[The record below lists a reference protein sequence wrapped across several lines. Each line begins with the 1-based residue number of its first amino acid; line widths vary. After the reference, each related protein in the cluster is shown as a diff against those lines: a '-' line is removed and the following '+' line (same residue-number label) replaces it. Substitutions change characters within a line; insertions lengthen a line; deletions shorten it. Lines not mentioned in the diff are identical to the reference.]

1 MENQKE
7 SPPIEPLILVVGN
20 EKERIKTGLFQMFDT
35 SPLPNWLLEGILEEV
50 LIDVKIRADSERVR
64 ETEKYLRMLNDYHGK
79 DGKSE

>member
-1 MENQKE
+1 MENQNE
-7 SPPIEPLILVVGN
+7 LPPIEPLILIVAN
-20 EKERIKTGLFQMFDT
+20 EKERIKDGLFQMFDA

-64 ETEKYLRMLNDYHGK
+64 ETEKYLKMLDDYHRK